1 MNDLIP
7 RRRAVR
13 VAAALVFT
21 LSTVAALPSAALSPP
36 PRPVVRRR
44 PDDPDW
50 LDGTVEV
57 RASPSTVL
65 DALRTLDRWP
75 SVFRDVTSVAG
86 SRQNGKRRTAD
97 VVSRVLGDHAHT
109 ITLDD
114 RGTAFDLYISI
125 TGAEARGTFT
135 VTPGPDGSPAKV
147 TFALLVR
154 ARGLAGIFVS
164 EGSLRAKQEAMV
176 RTYLTDLT
184 RLSPR

>member
-7 RRRAVR
+7 RRRALR
-13 VAAALVFT
+13 VAAAAVFT
-21 LSTVAALPSAALSPP
+21 LATVSASPSVARAAPSAPA
-36 PRPVVRRR
+36 VRRR
-44 PDDPDW
+44 PDDPEW
-50 LDGTVEV
+50 FDGTVEV

-65 DALRTLDRWP
+65 DALRNLDRWP

-86 SRQNGKRRTAD
+86 SRQTGKRRTAD
-97 VVSRVLGDHAHT
+97 VVSRVLGDHTHT

-114 RGTAFDLYISI
+114 RGAAFDMYIAI

-135 VTPGPDGSPAKV
+135 VAPGPDGTSAKV
-147 TFALLVR
+147 TFSLLVR